1 MKIPETPVIQVP
13 STWPTDLRVRE
24 YPRSTV
30 KPMAEA
36 ER

>member
-24 YPRSTV
+24 YPAAGLLTV
-30 KPMAEA
+30 PAQA
-36 ER
+36 I